1 MKLSITF
8 LGTGT
13 STGIPMLGCECDVCM
28 SSNPLNK
35 RLRTS
40 FLLQGQDKNIVFDT
54 GPDIR
59 TQLLRE
65 DVKHL
70 DAIIISHEHAD
81 HLNGID
87 DVRPYTFKRPIELY
101 TSHSCA
107 AVIKQRFGYVLG
119 SNSKHIGSSPRLH
132 LNELDLS
139 PTSTNIAGLECKF
152 FNLPHGNGHS
162 LGMYTGAIAIISDC
176 HEVPSDII
184 TQLKQLNLEALIIDC
199 VRENTHPSHLNVEN
213 CFSYIK
219 LIGAKKNYLTH
230 MGHELD
236 HDTLQS
242 KCNTHFPDGS
252 VKVAYDGLKFTV

>member
-1 MKLSITF
+1 MKLLTTF

-13 STGIPMLGCECDVCM
+13 STGLPMLGCNCDVCT
-28 SSNPLNK
+28 SENPLNK

-40 FLLQGQDKNIVFDT
+40 FLFQVEDKNILFDT
-54 GPDIR
+54 GPDVR

-65 DVKHL
+65 DIKHL

-87 DVRPYTFKRPIELY
+87 DIRPYTFKSPLDLY
-101 TSHSCA
+101 TSKNCA

-119 SNSKHIGSSPRLH
+119 GNQAHIGSSPRLL
-132 LNELDLS
+132 LNELDLAS
-139 PTSTNIAGLECKF
+139 INEIAGIDCKF
-152 FNLPHGNGHS
+152 YELPHGNGHS
-162 LGMYTGAIAIISDC
+162 LGMYTNGIAIISDC
-176 HEVPSDII
+176 HEVPEAVL
-184 TQLKQLNLEALIIDC
+184 TELKELKLDALIIDC
-199 VRENTHPSHLNVEN
+199 VREEPHRSHLNVER

-219 LIGAKKNYLTH
+219 LIGAKKSYLTH
-230 MGHELD
+230 MGHELE

-242 KCNTHFPDGS
+242 MCDTHFPDGS